1 MQTVRSRETRRPPLA
16 RIALAGV
23 LLLGLAVLVT
33 VPASATPPG
42 KNGSIVYQRYG
53 TSLRVIDVDG
63 TGDRL
68 LTKPP
73 AGFEDSDPDWSP
85 NASRIAFDRCPRMN
99 SHCQV
104 WTVKADGS
112 GAKRIGPN
120 CPADPPA
127 CEDRVEP
134 AWSPNGAL
142 MLIVRAW
149 GPVQHDQIKFIDL
162 FVTNVAGGGLRQLTH
177 ITTANPYSADVFGPT
192 WSPNGKQVVFVVH
205 NSPLGDPARGN
216 ALFIINADGSA
227 LHQLTPWDLNA
238 GGLRP
243 DWSPD
248 GKLILFRKIV
258 GTKEHHG
265 DIYTIHPDGSG
276 LKQLT
281 HYGPKKAV
289 DNPSFSPDGR
299 WIVFSRFSG
308 TSPYPTIFVMRS
320 NGTGSIRVTPSDVTY
335 HPDWGSAG

>member
-1 MQTVRSRETRRPPLA
+1 MRSSDTRRRSLTRA
-16 RIALAGV
+16 AVAGAF
-23 LLLGLAVLVT
+23 LLGLTALVT
-33 VPASATPPG
+33 LPVSATPPG
-42 KNGSIVYQRYG
+42 KNGPIVYQQYG
-53 TSLRVIDVDG
+53 SALHVINVDG
-63 TGDRL
+63 TGDRR
-68 LTKPP
+68 LTQPP
-73 AGFEDSDPDWSP
+73 TGFEDSNPDWSP
-85 NASRIAFDRCPRMN
+85 NASKIAFDRCPRIN

-104 WTVKADGS
+104 WIVNANGS

-134 AWSPNGAL
+134 AWSPNGRS

-149 GPVQHDQIKFIDL
+149 GPVQNDQIKFVDL
-162 FVTNVAGGGLRQLTH
+162 FVTNADGGGLRQLTH
-177 ITTANPYSADVFGPT
+177 ITTANPFSAEVFGPT

-205 NSPLGDPARGN
+205 NSPLGDPAGGN
-216 ALFIINADGSA
+216 ALFIINANGSGMR
-227 LHQLTPWDLNA
+227 QLTPWELNA

-258 GTKEHHG
+258 GAKEHHG
-265 DIYTIHPDGSG
+265 DIYTIHPDGTG
-276 LKQLT
+276 LVQLT

-299 WIVFSRFSG
+299 WIVFSRYSG
-308 TSPYPTIFVMRS
+308 TSSYPAIFVMRS
-320 NGTGSIRVTPSDVTY
+320 NGTGILRVTHSDVTY
-335 HPDWGSAG
+335 HPDWGSSR